1 MCVCVR
7 YFSLAAVFTLCTKQC
22 QKFSVHHYLDKRMQE
37 IAEENRKYTEPMKEI
52 EALSKR
58 KARTENG
65 SKNKIRKSSKIL
77 KLLENIL
84 QMEIGI
90 IEIKL
95 ILLSKYIQ
103 TIRVSHNTP
112 VNMYRWKWMNTNF
125 PHFFVRFGW
134 KKSESVKKMY
144 GIEKSVVVFVMHI
157 TANKKVFWK
166 QKCMIFTTFDV
177 L

>member
-1 MCVCVR
+1 
-7 YFSLAAVFTLCTKQC
+7 
-22 QKFSVHHYLDKRMQE
+22 MQE

-112 VNMYRWKWMNTNF
+112 VNMYR
-125 PHFFVRFGW
+125 
-134 KKSESVKKMY
+134 
-144 GIEKSVVVFVMHI
+144 
-157 TANKKVFWK
+157 
-166 QKCMIFTTFDV
+166 
-177 L
+177 